1 MLEGIDLKH
10 TPISSIHEPCPSD
23 IPVDLLKARDWMISA
38 SDEDSRRQGVNAI
51 KRTIELA
58 GTIGV
63 KAVVVHSGNVHFD
76 WPREKELYNLFKNGQ
91 AHTQQYNELKT
102 CLVEE
107 RAVMV
112 GSRLA
117 AVQKSLSE
125 LIEYAESFRVCLG
138 LENRYHYMD
147 IPLPDEMELLLN
159 LAGPDQLGFWYD
171 VGHAQTLDR
180 LGFYPHH
187 QWLDR
192 FADRIIGVHLHD
204 AIGIDD
210 HGALGS
216 GEVDFDRIIH
226 RIPPG
231 AILTLEVRPSL
242 SPEQIKNSLRFLV
255 RQTSYPTDNFPG

>member
-1 MLEGIDLKH
+1 MV
-10 TPISSIHEPCPSD
+10 EP
-23 IPVDLLKARDWMISA
+23 
-38 SDEDSRRQGVNAI
+38 
-51 KRTIELA
+51 
-58 GTIGV
+58 
-63 KAVVVHSGNVHFD
+63 
-76 WPREKELYNLFKNGQ
+76 
-91 AHTQQYNELKT
+91 
-102 CLVEE
+102 
-107 RAVMV
+107 
-112 GSRLA
+112 RLS

-125 LIEYAESFRVCLG
+125 LIKYAGTFGVCLG

-192 FADRIIGVHLHD
+192 FAGRIIGVHLHD
-204 AIGIDD
+204 VIGIDD

-216 GEVDFDRIIH
+216 GEVDFDSIIH

-242 SPEQIKNSLRFLV
+242 SPEQLYNSIRYLG
-255 RQTSYPTDNFPG
+255 RQASYPTGNFPG